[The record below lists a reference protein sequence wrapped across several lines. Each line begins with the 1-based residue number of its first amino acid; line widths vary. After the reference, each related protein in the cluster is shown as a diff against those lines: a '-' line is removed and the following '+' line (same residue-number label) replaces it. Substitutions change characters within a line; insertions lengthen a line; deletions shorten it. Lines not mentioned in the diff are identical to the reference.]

1 MATWCEELTH
11 LKRPWCWGRLK
22 VGGEGDDKGWDSWKA
37 SPAWRTWVW
46 VGSGSWW
53 WTGKPDVMQSVAS
66 LRVGHD
72 WVAEVNWY
80 QMEMIPLPSFQGIM
94 KLSRDKEC
102 KSTLEIVKFI
112 ANVYCLWNYTPNF
125 KLLKNKDYFSVHSKN
140 ILTLQL
146 FKNIFFIWKPTQDH
160 FYISWKKVQ
169 HISLTPQ
176 ISQMENCHF
185 ASLFSMLKLFF
196 KCSKWLIYA

>member
-1 MATWCEELTH
+1 
-11 LKRPWCWGRLK
+11 
-22 VGGEGDDKGWDSWKA
+22 
-37 SPAWRTWVW
+37 
-46 VGSGSWW
+46 
-53 WTGKPDVMQSVAS
+53 
-66 LRVGHD
+66 
-72 WVAEVNWY
+72 
-80 QMEMIPLPSFQGIM
+80 MEMIPLPSFQGIM

-112 ANVYCLWNYTPNF
+112 ANVYCSWNYTPNF
-125 KLLKNKDYFSVHSKN
+125 KLFKNKDYFSVHSKN

-185 ASLFSMLKLFF
+185 ASLFSMLK
-196 KCSKWLIYA
+196 